1 MTCSY
6 FLRQQIYLKFISVN
20 TLKAIELH
28 TLNGWFVWYVSHIT
42 IKLLLNTHTHTHTHT
57 HKNTG
62 VNCHAL
68 LQGIFLTPEIKPS
81 FPPSPALAGRLF
93 ITRSMYSLPLWM
105 WMERED
111 DVGWHPGFWIGL
123 WCICKKPELSN
134 VHHVFDSFY
143 RVSSIRSL
151 QNVFL
156 PF

>member
-1 MTCSY
+1 MLFLFKATNIFKIHICEYTKSHWIAY
-6 FLRQQIYLKFISVN
+6 FKWVICMIYEPYHNKTALKN
-20 TLKAIELH
+20 
-28 TLNGWFVWYVSHIT
+28 
-42 IKLLLNTHTHTHTHT
+42 THTHTHT